1 MLSFKSQLII
11 FILKHTRK
19 KSFASVEGMHKRL
32 KDARQSQDFRPP
44 ETVKARVDIV
54 ERDIGGTMVYEV
66 KAKGSSPEKRMI
78 YLHGGAYL
86 FEITA
91 HHWDLIAE
99 IAERLPFQISVPIY
113 PLAPE
118 TQAPAIV
125 DSGMDEYRDVLAN
138 VAPENIVFMGDS
150 AGGNMAVV
158 MGMEAAIAGLPQ
170 PARMVLI
177 SPAMDLSM
185 SNPAIFEVEK
195 SDPWLGTPGG
205 KEATRLYAG
214 ELSPTDWRISPL
226 YGDIAVLPPMLL
238 LTGTRDILNPDTHLF
253 VEKARAAGIAADLIE
268 TKGMFHVW
276 PLLDFPEG
284 RKARE
289 QIIAY
294 LK

>member
-1 MLSFKSQLII
+1 MLSLKGRLIV
-11 FILKHTRK
+11 FVLKHTRK

-32 KDARQSQDFRPP
+32 KESRKNQDFRPP
-44 ETVKARVDIV
+44 EAVRSRVDIA
-54 ERDIGGTMVYEV
+54 ERDVNGTIVYEV
-66 KAKGSSPEKRMI
+66 KAKGSSPDKRII

-86 FEITA
+86 FEITS
-91 HHWDLIAE
+91 HHWDFIAE

-118 TQAPAIV
+118 TKAPTV
-125 DSGMDEYRDVLAN
+125 VNSGMDVYRDILTS

-177 SPAMDLSM
+177 SAAMDLSM
-185 SNPAIFEVEK
+185 TNPAILEVEK

-205 KEATRLYAG
+205 QEATRLYAG
-214 ELSPTDWRISPL
+214 DLSPKDWRISPL
-226 YGDIAVLPPMLL
+226 YGDIGVLPPMLL
-238 LTGTRDILNPDTHLF
+238 LIGTRDILNPDTHLF
-253 VEKARAAGIAADLIE
+253 VKKARDAGIDAELIE
-268 TKGMFHVW
+268 TKGMFHIW

-294 LK
+294 LQ